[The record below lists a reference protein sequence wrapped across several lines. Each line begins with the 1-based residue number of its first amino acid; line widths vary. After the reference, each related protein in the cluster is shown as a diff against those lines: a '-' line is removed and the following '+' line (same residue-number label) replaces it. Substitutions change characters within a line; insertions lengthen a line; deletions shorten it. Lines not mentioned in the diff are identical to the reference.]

1 MVERYCNFGAAGRR
15 AASACDT
22 VATMPDLSPLL
33 VAILT
38 AFGLGLL
45 IGIVRERQHP
55 DALAG
60 VRTYG
65 LTAVTGAIAAS
76 LGLPILVAVLVL
88 VIGLVWISYWR
99 SSITDTGV
107 TGEVALV
114 LTLLLGA
121 LALTRPM
128 LAVGIGVVTAGLLY
142 AKASLHRLSREL
154 LSEREVHDGLLLLAS
169 ALVILPIVPDRA
181 IDPWSALNPATIW
194 RLVVLVMAISA
205 LGHVALR
212 VVGNRWGLALAGFL
226 AGYVSSTAALAGF
239 GQRAKDTPTLLRPAV
254 GAAMLAN
261 LASLTLFVP
270 ILATTAPTLLQTLA
284 PELAVAASTLLVG
297 GALGLR
303 AGASITAA
311 APTAESR
318 MFRLSH
324 ALAFAGL
331 VAVIAVFSAGMN
343 LWFGSQG
350 ALIAATLAAAV
361 ELHAAVATLGQ
372 LFSNGTLDAS
382 QARLGLVGLLA
393 ASVIGKTL
401 VAFASGGRAYGLRVA
416 AGLVL
421 MLLATVLVTWLAAPA
436 Q

>member
-1 MVERYCNFGAAGRR
+1 
-15 AASACDT
+15 
-22 VATMPDLSPLL
+22 MPNLSPLL
-33 VAILT
+33 VAIST

-65 LTAVTGAIAAS
+65 LTAVAGAIAGS
-76 LGLPILVAVLVL
+76 LGLPVLVAVLVL

-99 SSITDTGV
+99 SSMADTGV

-128 LAVGIGVVTAGLLY
+128 LAAGIGVVIAGLLY

-154 LSEREVHDGLLLLAS
+154 LSEREVHDGLLLLAA
-169 ALVILPIVPDRA
+169 ALVVLPIVPDRA

-205 LGHVALR
+205 LGHVVLR
-212 VVGNRWGLALAGFL
+212 VVGNRWGLALAGFF
-226 AGYVSSTAALAGF
+226 AGYVSSTAAVAGF
-239 GQRAKDTPTLLRPAV
+239 GQRAKDTPALLRPAV
-254 GAAMLAN
+254 GAAMFAN
-261 LASLTLFVP
+261 LASLSLFVP
-270 ILATTAPTLLQTLA
+270 VLLTTAPALLPALA
-284 PELAVAASTLLVG
+284 PELAAAGSVLLAG
-297 GALGLR
+297 GVLGLR
-303 AGASITAA
+303 AGASATVA

-324 ALAFAGL
+324 ALIFAGL
-331 VAVIAVFSAGMN
+331 IAVISVFSAGMG
-343 LWFGSQG
+343 LWLGPRG
-350 ALIAATLAAAV
+350 ALMAATLAAAA
-361 ELHAAVATLGQ
+361 ELQAAVATLGQ
-372 LFSNGTLDAS
+372 LFSNGALDVG
-382 QARLGLVGLLA
+382 QARVGLAGLLA
-393 ASVIGKTL
+393 ASVVGKSI

-416 AGLVL
+416 AGLMA
-421 MLLATVLVTWLAAPA
+421 MLVATVLVAWLVVLPPR
-436 Q
+436 